1 MLQLSVFVCLLLLVE
16 EGCSRG
22 SGGRGGGS
30 GRQTATLG
38 KPAILQDN
46 EVKED
51 PADPTAENKE
61 RERRH
66 VEETDKR
73 LRELEERLQEDKM
86 ALENDHTALKV
97 PPRLPRGRPPQQ
109 HTMSENKPLVK
120 DKALL
125 TKLFNTALE
134 VVEEEPSVNQQ
145 DTKPHWATTETD
157 NGLKSFAFGVVE
169 ELGNSIKGRLPCN
182 PLQYVV
188 SHSDWLVA
196 YKRTGLLVDIGVGS
210 GLGLRVLATGFPDR
224 EVLGI
229 GDAGNMKILDNVKI
243 RVGAAGL
250 AGVISEGN
258 YKEIALAHFSC
269 TDFSCISMTFGTLKP
284 LFKPGTT
291 LIFSKAVGY
300 PGYLEDGLRILYE
313 TMSTLPDLGFELI
326 GGRHLNAQGHMCL
339 THRPKHD
346 ACPQSLAL
354 RFVAPTDVRPRVLP
368 GGHMLPKSMPLV
380 SQMCPGLPSLDE
392 QFIRGQATLNSTLG
406 SLKTHLISQI
416 SSLVINR
423 EESSKREHK
432 LKKTM
437 LDTQNRLLVC

>member
-145 DTKPHWATTETD
+145 
-157 NGLKSFAFGVVE
+157 V
-169 ELGNSIKGRLPCN
+169 
-182 PLQYVV
+182 
-188 SHSDWLVA
+188 
-196 YKRTGLLVDIGVGS
+196 
-210 GLGLRVLATGFPDR
+210 
-224 EVLGI
+224 
-229 GDAGNMKILDNVKI
+229 
-243 RVGAAGL
+243 
-250 AGVISEGN
+250 
-258 YKEIALAHFSC
+258 
-269 TDFSCISMTFGTLKP
+269 
-284 LFKPGTT
+284 
-291 LIFSKAVGY
+291 
-300 PGYLEDGLRILYE
+300 
-313 TMSTLPDLGFELI
+313 
-326 GGRHLNAQGHMCL
+326 
-339 THRPKHD
+339 
-346 ACPQSLAL
+346 
-354 RFVAPTDVRPRVLP
+354 
-368 GGHMLPKSMPLV
+368 
-380 SQMCPGLPSLDE
+380 
-392 QFIRGQATLNSTLG
+392 
-406 SLKTHLISQI
+406 
-416 SSLVINR
+416 
-423 EESSKREHK
+423 
-432 LKKTM
+432 
-437 LDTQNRLLVC
+437 